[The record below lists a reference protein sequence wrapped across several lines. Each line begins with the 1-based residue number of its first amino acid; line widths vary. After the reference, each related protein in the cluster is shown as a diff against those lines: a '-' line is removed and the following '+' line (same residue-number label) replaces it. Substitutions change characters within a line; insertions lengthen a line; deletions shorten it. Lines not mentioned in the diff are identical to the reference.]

1 VHGGDPPRLL
11 AARSERGYT
20 ERVAEAMRGEAEAVD
35 RETQQ
40 RQTLDAHRRWEQEQ
54 ARAWGRAASTIDQ
67 ALSDF
72 KQNGHPSPQLLAD
85 VAAIERATQ
94 RADRH
99 LGMSA

>member
-1 VHGGDPPRLL
+1 VSFAGD
-11 AARSERGYT
+11 RSRFLHRDASRNYT
-20 ERVAEAMRGEAEAVD
+20 ENSHLSALREPEAVD

-54 ARAWGRAASTIDQ
+54 QRAWGRAASTIDA

-72 KQNGHPSPQLLAD
+72 KLNGHPSPQLLRD

-99 LGMSA
+99 LGMG